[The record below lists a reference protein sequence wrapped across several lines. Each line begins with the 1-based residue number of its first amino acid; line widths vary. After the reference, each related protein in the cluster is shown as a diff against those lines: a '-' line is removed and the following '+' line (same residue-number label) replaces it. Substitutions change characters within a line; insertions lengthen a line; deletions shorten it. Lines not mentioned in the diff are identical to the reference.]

1 MLGLFRRTARE
12 ARERKAV
19 RFSRV
24 ANVSA
29 WVALGLA
36 VAAGAYLAFGPA
48 YQGVEVEA
56 VAPGESSVEVGRF
69 TATFIE
75 VNGLRAV
82 PLLLVP
88 VVLSGL
94 AVWAV
99 HARDAGRIQLRAS
112 LWMFAVALLGL
123 CAVTFLSI
131 GLLYLPTAIALLAAA
146 ITGSREKALS

>member
-1 MLGLFRRTARE
+1 MGFPRSAY
-12 ARERKAV
+12 
-19 RFSRV
+19 
-24 ANVSA
+24 VSA
-29 WVALGLA
+29 WMALGLA
-36 VAAGAYLAFGPA
+36 VATGIYLAVGPA

-75 VNGLRAV
+75 VNGLRVV

-99 HARDAGRIQLRAS
+99 HARDAGRIRRQAS

-131 GLLYLPTAIALLAAA
+131 GVLYLPTGIALLAAA
-146 ITGSREKALS
+146 FTGLRAKTLS